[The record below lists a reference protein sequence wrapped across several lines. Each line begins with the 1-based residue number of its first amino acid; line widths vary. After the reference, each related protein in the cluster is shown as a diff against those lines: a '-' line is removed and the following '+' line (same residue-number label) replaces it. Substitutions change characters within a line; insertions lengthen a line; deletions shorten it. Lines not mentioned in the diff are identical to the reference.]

1 MQDMLPLRSLLRDYR
16 CRAPRN
22 STALW
27 FTLTVFLLG
36 VSPAWSDNQCP
47 PRYSPAGADDA
58 LYISVSSWQSMQAQ
72 HHLVQRCPTLAAD
85 FAWATFF
92 NGPATQQAVAESANY
107 AALATSVE
115 ARDQLRLVRVAHVL
129 LGASQEFSVSAAV
142 RRLRRELHRQPMIYR
157 DKALAVSNRLA
168 EFLPRVS
175 IDGRRGLA
183 LPAHPGYYLIAGE
196 QGRPELVFTAATP
209 QREQSSGAVFFI
221 NAQARRLRVWPQA
234 GVQQWQVGRLY
245 SQYRKGDAWCT
256 ATAITRRW
264 LLTAAHCLFEPRSP
278 ARRARSVVFYPARDG
293 EPNSGISALAAW
305 TLDHKHAQLLAGD
318 LAAYAGSD
326 VALVQLASPITG
338 QFLNAPLATLS
349 ADDAAVEIYS
359 YPSASSA
366 GDLWLSQCQT
376 IPRSEA
382 GGDLALVGLDC
393 LNQPGQ
399 SGAMLRKGLNAVG
412 VLSANVSSE
421 EIATTSIAAVFSQA
435 LIEDIALIRQGSKP
449 RSMNWRRLQF

>member
-16 CRAPRN
+16 CRVPRN

-27 FTLTVFLLG
+27 FTLTVFLIG

-47 PRYSPAGADDA
+47 PRYSPSDADDA
-58 LYISVSSWQSMQAQ
+58 LYISVSAWQAMQAQ
-72 HHLVQRCPTLAAD
+72 RRLIERCPTLAAD
-85 FAWATFF
+85 FAWASFF
-92 NGPATQQAVAESANY
+92 SGPATQQAVAESANY
-107 AALATSVE
+107 AALATSVA

-129 LGASQEFSVSAAV
+129 LGASQDFSVSAAV
-142 RRLRRELHRQPMIYR
+142 RRLRREFHRQPMIYR
-157 DKALAVSNRLA
+157 DKALALSNRLA

-196 QGRPELVFTAATP
+196 QGRPELVFSAATP

-221 NAQARRLRVWPQA
+221 NAQARRVRVWPQA

-245 SQYRKGDAWCT
+245 SQYRMGDAWCT
-256 ATAITRRW
+256 ATALTRRW
-264 LLTAAHCLFEPRSP
+264 LITAAHCLFEPRSP
-278 ARRARSVVFYPARDG
+278 ARRAHSVVFYPARDG
-293 EPNSGISALAAW
+293 APNPEIPAVAAW

-326 VALVQLASPITG
+326 VALVQLALPITG
-338 QFLNAPLATLS
+338 HFIGAPLAALS
-349 ADDAAVEIYS
+349 ANDATVEMVS
-359 YPSASSA
+359 YPSASSS
-366 GDLWLSQCQT
+366 GGLWLSRCQT
-376 IPRSEA
+376 SPRSEV

-399 SGAMLRKGLNAVG
+399 SGAMLREGMKAVG

-421 EIATTSIAAVFSQA
+421 GIAATSIAAVFSQA
-435 LIEDIALIRQGSKP
+435 LIDDIALIRQGSKP
-449 RSMNWRRLQF
+449 RSMNWQRLQF